1 MQSNI
6 QTTINQARDE
16 AKRLLHQGNKYAL
29 YEKYRARVIRSLAQ
43 NAIAERDDALS
54 QLRNIFLISGGK

>member
-1 MQSNI
+1 MQPTI
-6 QTTINQARDE
+6 ERIINQARDE
-16 AKRLLHQGNKYAL
+16 ARRLLHQGNKYAL

-43 NAIAERDDALS
+43 NAVAERDDALS